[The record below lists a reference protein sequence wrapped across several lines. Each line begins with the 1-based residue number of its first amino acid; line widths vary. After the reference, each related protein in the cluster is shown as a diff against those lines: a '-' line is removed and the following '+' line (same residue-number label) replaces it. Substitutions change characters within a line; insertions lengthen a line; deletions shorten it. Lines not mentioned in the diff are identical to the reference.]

1 MFVRRRVLNLIVKM
15 RKKPNIE
22 LGFLGMI
29 CAVLNKVDTFHPPK
43 LESVMKSTT
52 KRTQRDYSLA
62 FKLTVV
68 DEVEKGSLTYK
79 QAQ

>member
-1 MFVRRRVLNLIVKM
+1 
-15 RKKPNIE
+15 
-22 LGFLGMI
+22 
-29 CAVLNKVDTFHPPK
+29 
-43 LESVMKSTT
+43 MKSTT

-79 QAQ
+79 VHNVIVKKLLKMCNRGDDRCVVVPFFWEVV